1 MAYCIKLVILL
12 CSLTVLVGEKYLAR
26 NFCVK
31 VAQLVIDPTVKEFNH
46 SLALSFREKGKSLSV
61 MASSGTPFTL
71 NISQISKNK
80 LYGD

>member
-12 CSLTVLVGEKYLAR
+12 CSLIVLVGGKYLAR

-46 SLALSFREKGKSLSV
+46 SLALSFREKGNNLSL
-61 MASSGTPFTL
+61 MASSGTSLTL
-71 NISQISKNK
+71 NVSHISRK
-80 LYGD
+80 